1 MILFILYSNHF
12 RNKYGWEI
20 KSNKYVRKKLLNF
33 LINNIRFLSQ
43 KTDIVQMT
51 TIGNPHSFS
60 SFQLSDGSLVSVKI
74 LDTAGQEKFRSLSR
88 QYYKQADGCL
98 LVYDITDKHSFE
110 ELQSYFLKEI
120 QDNCKP
126 EIKIILLGNKSDLG
140 EQRQVN
146 PEDGAD
152 FALKN
157 GFTFLETSCLKNSN
171 VADGFETLIELV
183 YRDKLE
189 KNNGD
194 EGKGNI
200 TIKSSTTK
208 ESGCFC

>member
-1 MILFILYSNHF
+1 
-12 RNKYGWEI
+12 
-20 KSNKYVRKKLLNF
+20 
-33 LINNIRFLSQ
+33 
-43 KTDIVQMT
+43 MT
-51 TIGNPHSFS
+51 TIGTPHSFS

-74 LDTAGQEKFRSLSR
+74 VDTAGQEKFRSLSR

-98 LVYDITDKHSFE
+98 LVYDITNRDSFE
-110 ELQSYFLKEI
+110 ELQKYYINEI
-120 QDNCKP
+120 KDNCKP

-157 GFTFLETSCLKNSN
+157 GFTFLETSCYKNTN

-183 YRDKLE
+183 HRDKLE
-189 KNNGD
+189 KNKDD
-194 EGKGNI
+194 EGKGSI
-200 TIKSSTTK
+200 TINSSTAK
-208 ESGCFC
+208 GSGCYC